1 MFSESVG
8 RRKWRRAGEQAL
20 MAVPGPRIWP
30 DCAVGGRREWGQT
43 GAQALGGKWPAAERG
58 GANQVEAW
66 GREGP
71 AAWVLPLGEPGGDGV
86 ALDGCGRSGM
96 ALVTASRGRS
106 CAAGV
111 GKNGGCL
118 AHLNV
123 QVNASVQI
131 TWPNDWNAPPVMLDL

>member
-86 ALDGCGRSGM
+86 ALDGCGRGWPWLLRREEDPVLQVWARM
-96 ALVTASRGRS
+96 V
-106 CAAGV
+106 GV
-111 GKNGGCL
+111 WL
-118 AHLNV
+118 
-123 QVNASVQI
+123 I
-131 TWPNDWNAPPVMLDL
+131 